1 MGSEETVLILAP
13 FGQDAPLA
21 AEVLGRAD
29 VRTEILDSLAELCK
43 RLDAPAAAV
52 VITEE
57 ALTLADS
64 GTLKAKLA
72 AQPAWSDL
80 PIILL
85 TARRD
90 RQFHTQQILDFFAP
104 GGNIALLERPFR
116 MMTFETAVRVA
127 LRARRRQYQVRDL
140 LAAQA
145 HALSQRDE
153 FLSVASHELKT
164 PITSIKLQVQ
174 IRKRN
179 LKRGDRSVYAPE
191 KVNALLATTEN
202 QVERLSRLVD
212 DMLDVSR
219 IENGK
224 LSLNPEPVELVELVE
239 DVLDSFAGQFEAA
252 GCEVAFEARDRFEGV
267 WDRYRLEQVVAN
279 LFTNAIKYGA
289 GRPVRIRVR
298 ANDERAILEVQDRGI
313 GIAPDDQ
320 AKVFKRFERA
330 RSATNVTGLGLGLY
344 ITREIVERHAGSI
357 RVESTLGEGSTFT
370 VELPRSAPESRLEP
384 RLESDPDSAPLPA
397 TP

>member
-1 MGSEETVLILAP
+1 MGPSDVATVI
-13 FGQDAPLA
+13 
-21 AEVLGRAD
+21 
-29 VRTEILDSLAELCK
+29 S
-43 RLDAPAAAV
+43 
-52 VITEE
+52 
-57 ALTLADS
+57 LADS

-90 RQFHTQQILDFFAP
+90 RQFHTQRILDFFAP

-116 MMTFETAVRVA
+116 MMTLETAVRVA

-140 LAAQA
+140 LATQA

-202 QVERLSRLVD
+202 QVERLSRLV
-212 DMLDVSR
+212 
-219 IENGK
+219 
-224 LSLNPEPVELVELVE
+224 
-239 DVLDSFAGQFEAA
+239 AGE
-252 GCEVAFEARDRFEGV
+252 
-267 WDRYRLEQVVAN
+267 
-279 LFTNAIKYGA
+279 
-289 GRPVRIRVR
+289 
-298 ANDERAILEVQDRGI
+298 
-313 GIAPDDQ
+313 
-320 AKVFKRFERA
+320 
-330 RSATNVTGLGLGLY
+330 
-344 ITREIVERHAGSI
+344 
-357 RVESTLGEGSTFT
+357 
-370 VELPRSAPESRLEP
+370 
-384 RLESDPDSAPLPA
+384 
-397 TP
+397 